1 MYEHTIEVLNRYG
14 QRVIDL
20 YRSNLSNS
28 GHNATGKLASTAS
41 FNVEVSGE
49 EINVTIHLEDYYRYI
64 EEGRRPG
71 RFPPVD
77 AILGWIQ
84 AKNIMPREINGKL
97 PTEQQLAYLI
107 GRKIAEQGIE
117 GTHDLAN
124 AQDTAKSQFENEIK
138 EALKA
143 DYDEEALR
151 YMHDAGLLTNLY

>member
-28 GHNATGKLASTAS
+28 GHNATGRLSGTAS
-41 FNVEVSGE
+41 FTVETSSGDLS
-49 EINVTIHLEDYYRYI
+49 VTIHLGDYYRYV

-71 RFPPVD
+71 SFPPVD
-77 AILGWIQ
+77 AILSWIQ
-84 AKNIMPREINGKL
+84 AKHIMPREINGKL

-107 GRKIAEQGIE
+107 GRKIAQEGIT

-124 AQDTAKSQFENEIK
+124 AQDTAKSQFENEIQ

-143 DYDEEALR
+143 DYNAEALR
-151 YMHDAGLLTNLY
+151 YMQDAGLLTNLY

>member
-41 FNVEVSGE
+41 FNVEVGSDD
-49 EINVTIHLEDYYRYI
+49 INVTIHLEDYYRYV

-77 AILGWIQ
+77 AILSWIQ
-84 AKNIMPREINGKL
+84 AKHIMPREINGKL
-97 PTEQQLAYLI
+97 PTENQLAFLI

-117 GTHDLAN
+117 GTHDFAN
-124 AQDTAKSQFENEIK
+124 AQDTAKSEFEEAIR
-138 EALKA
+138 EALKQ

-151 YMHDAGLLTNLY
+151 YMKDAGLLTNLY

>member
-28 GHNATGKLASTAS
+28 GHNTTGRLSGTAS
-41 FNVEVSGE
+41 FTVETSSGDLS
-49 EINVTIHLEDYYRYI
+49 VTIHLEDYYRYV

-71 RFPPVD
+71 SFPPIG
-77 AILGWIQ
+77 AILSWIQ
-84 AKNIMPREINGKL
+84 AKHIMPREINGKL
-97 PTEQQLAYLI
+97 PTEYQLAYLI
-107 GRKIAEQGIE
+107 GRKIAQDGIV

-124 AQDTAKSQFENEIK
+124 AQDTAKSQFETEIQ

-143 DYDEEALR
+143 DYNAEALR
-151 YMHDAGLLTNLY
+151 YMQDAGLLTNLY

>member
-1 MYEHTIEVLNRYG
+1 MYENTLEVLNKYG

-20 YRSNLSNS
+20 YRSNLKNN
-28 GHNATGKLASTAS
+28 GHNATGNLASTAT
-41 FNVEVSGE
+41 FTVETSSGD
-49 EINVTIHLEDYYRYI
+49 IGVTIHLEDYYRYV

-71 RFPPVD
+71 KFPPVD
-77 AILGWIQ
+77 AILSWIE

-107 GRKIAEQGIE
+107 GRKIAQDGIA

-124 AQDTAKSQFENEIK
+124 AQDTAKSEFENEIR

-143 DYDEEALR
+143 DYNAEVLR
-151 YMHDAGLLTNLY
+151 YMQDAGLLTNLY